1 MERKPA
7 VAIVFHHIGPYHH
20 ARLNAAAEKLSVT
33 GIEWSAQGYDAWG
46 AADSPARYCKV
57 SLFRE
62 ATETYPQTAELR
74 RAFSSA
80 IEQAKPD
87 VVAVNGWNNF
97 GSLVAANCCVRRGI
111 LMVVMSESSRDD
123 ERRISWKE
131 TVKRRIVDLYSAA
144 LVGGQRHVDYLM
156 ELGMPRER
164 IFTGYNVVDNAH
176 FRERTDE
183 IRSQGSEVRKQYGLP
198 ENYFLASARFIEKK
212 NLPGL
217 IAAYEDYRQ
226 KSQTGGKAPWDLVLL
241 GDGPV
246 RETLNSQLST
256 LNLTEHVHLPGFKSY
271 DELPVYYGL
280 AKAFVHASTAEQWG
294 LVVNEAAASGLPVI
308 VSNRCGCAPELV
320 NDNGFTFDPATEDEL
335 ATRLL
340 EMASMSDQERKQLGE
355 NSYRIAESFAP
366 ERFGEG
372 LERAASEAIELPRK
386 RFGVIDRALLL
397 ATGSY
402 TR

>member
-1 MERKPA
+1 M
-7 VAIVFHHIGPYHH
+7 
-20 ARLNAAAEKLSVT
+20 
-33 GIEWSAQGYDAWG
+33 
-46 AADSPARYCKV
+46 
-57 SLFRE
+57 
-62 ATETYPQTAELR
+62 
-74 RAFSSA
+74 
-80 IEQAKPD
+80 
-87 VVAVNGWNNF
+87 
-97 GSLVAANCCVRRGI
+97 
-111 LMVVMSESSRDD
+111 
-123 ERRISWKE
+123 
-131 TVKRRIVDLYSAA
+131 
-144 LVGGQRHVDYLM
+144 
-156 ELGMPRER
+156 
-164 IFTGYNVVDNAH
+164 
-176 FRERTDE
+176 
-183 IRSQGSEVRKQYGLP
+183 
-198 ENYFLASARFIEKK
+198 
-212 NLPGL
+212 
-217 IAAYEDYRQ
+217 
-226 KSQTGGKAPWDLVLL
+226 
-241 GDGPV
+241 
-246 RETLNSQLST
+246 
-256 LNLTEHVHLPGFKSY
+256 HLPGFKSY